1 MEVHTHT
8 HTARKKWTHYFWE
21 FLMLFL
27 AVFCGFLAE
36 YQLEHKI
43 EHDRERQ
50 YSQSMMQDL
59 AVDTLS
65 IDKVI
70 DQNMSQILGKDSFI
84 LLLDKTSW
92 TKDDIRQLYDLHW
105 RYIGYTSVVP
115 FAKRTINQLMNSG
128 GLRIIRNK
136 AVSDSITLY
145 AAECQHI
152 ENILQ
157 TSIIKFSDDALV
169 ASAPIFDNR
178 FIRFKPDHSRERVL
192 LSEEPILLTQDRE
205 KIKNFAF
212 MLEQDKDGIIGF
224 TIALKKQRTF
234 AKELIHLLQKKY
246 HLK

>member
-1 MEVHTHT
+1 MEVHAHT
-8 HTARKKWTHYFWE
+8 HTARKKWIHYLWE

-43 EHDRERQ
+43 EKDKERQ
-50 YSQSMMQDL
+50 YTQSMMQDL
-59 AVDTLS
+59 AVDTLA
-65 IDKVI
+65 IDEVI
-70 DQNMSQILGKDSFI
+70 DQNMLQILGKDSFI

-92 TKDDIRQLYDLHW
+92 TKDDTRQLYDLHW
-105 RYIGYTSVVP
+105 KYIGYTSVVP

-136 AVSDSITLY
+136 AASDSITLY
-145 AAECQHI
+145 AAESQYI

-157 TSIIKFSDDALV
+157 TSTIKFSDDALV

-178 FIRFKPDHSRERVL
+178 FIRFKPDLSRERAIIAD
-192 LSEEPILLTQDRE
+192 EPILLTQDRE

-224 TIALKKQRTF
+224 TVALKKQRAF
-234 AKELIHLLQKKY
+234 AKMLIRLLQKNY
-246 HLK
+246 HLN